1 MISLYDLLQA
11 GNGQLYGQ
19 PVSQIF
25 TGLCMGPQPTG
36 PNQLFVATVT
46 PQGDTHRYIERA
58 IQNGVTGVL
67 CSRVPD
73 CDTSSVTVIIVRDTQ
88 SSLLSWAKFILKRY
102 QPTLIGVAGSA
113 GKSTTIYVLEH
124 VLKTRFQVHSN
135 LNVDV
140 ANRSALPVSLAT
152 LLPEHQYAVIRLPTD
167 HPGELEAMLAVAA
180 PQIGI
185 LTNVHHAHLA
195 AFESIERLAEDQ
207 SGIITHLDRTG
218 LAIINA
224 DDEYARR
231 AKDATEAAAITVS
244 IDSFGNDFMAY
255 NVIVGIQGTGFDLLY
270 DGKRYLGCWSPLLGK
285 HNLYAILF
293 ALAVAVVHAGIRV
306 EDALQAITSLEPLPG
321 RMQPI
326 LGINNSLIV
335 DDSHRSNTE
344 SMLAALDWL
353 GSVRD
358 TRGSVY
364 AILGEFDAQ
373 GEYESQGP
381 RLIGQK
387 VTDCVDALITHG
399 ATATAVSRSAIEWG
413 FNQQQVYNS
422 YSAVSALNTLFG
434 RFGLTSNDVVLVK
447 GGPEDEIAEISQGLV
462 KQDHHRTTT
471 VRRSLIRRTMG
482 SGRPTWVEVDAG
494 AIATN
499 VKLLKQMVGPNVT
512 LMAVVK
518 ADGYGHGAALVAQT
532 ALANGAEYLGV
543 SNVFEAQDLRSAG
556 VTAPVLI
563 LSYVPYDSVRLAIQ
577 HNFTLTLYDVEQAQA
592 YDHAARDAGQRVK
605 AHIKVDTG
613 MGRLGLLPE
622 EAMALFRQLRSL
634 PYLEIEGLYTHFS
647 SADSDADHTAEQV
660 VRFNSVVRPL
670 KATGFELKYVH
681 AANSAGTLASPSNH
695 FSMVRVGIAM
705 YGHSPSPE
713 VPVPIG
719 FQPALT
725 WKAVVA
731 QVRTLPKGHPVGYGN
746 TYITER
752 EERVAVLAVGYADGF
767 RRSPNFGEVLLHGQR
782 APILGR
788 VSMEKT
794 IVSINHI
801 PEVGIG
807 DEAVLLGR
815 QGDQYISA
823 DELAERTGTIN
834 YEILTNVVPRL
845 PRR

>member
-1 MISLYDLLQA
+1 M
-11 GNGQLYGQ
+11 
-19 PVSQIF
+19 
-25 TGLCMGPQPTG
+25 
-36 PNQLFVATVT
+36 
-46 PQGDTHRYIERA
+46 
-58 IQNGVTGVL
+58 
-67 CSRVPD
+67 
-73 CDTSSVTVIIVRDTQ
+73 
-88 SSLLSWAKFILKRY
+88 
-102 QPTLIGVAGSA
+102 
-113 GKSTTIYVLEH
+113 
-124 VLKTRFQVHSN
+124 
-135 LNVDV
+135 
-140 ANRSALPVSLAT
+140 
-152 LLPEHQYAVIRLPTD
+152 
-167 HPGELEAMLAVAA
+167 
-180 PQIGI
+180 
-185 LTNVHHAHLA
+185 
-195 AFESIERLAEDQ
+195 
-207 SGIITHLDRTG
+207 
-218 LAIINA
+218 
-224 DDEYARR
+224 
-231 AKDATEAAAITVS
+231 
-244 IDSFGNDFMAY
+244 
-255 NVIVGIQGTGFDLLY
+255 
-270 DGKRYLGCWSPLLGK
+270 
-285 HNLYAILF
+285 
-293 ALAVAVVHAGIRV
+293 
-306 EDALQAITSLEPLPG
+306 
-321 RMQPI
+321 
-326 LGINNSLIV
+326 
-335 DDSHRSNTE
+335 
-344 SMLAALDWL
+344 
-353 GSVRD
+353 
-358 TRGSVY
+358 
-364 AILGEFDAQ
+364 
-373 GEYESQGP
+373 
-381 RLIGQK
+381 
-387 VTDCVDALITHG
+387 DALITHG

-482 SGRPTWVEVDAG
+482 SGRRRGSRSMRARRDQRQA
-494 AIATN
+494 A
-499 VKLLKQMVGPNVT
+499 Q
-512 LMAVVK
+512 
-518 ADGYGHGAALVAQT
+518 ADGWPERHVDGRRQGGWIRHGAALVAQT

-767 RRSPNFGEVLLHGQR
+767 RRSTQFRRGAAARPAR
-782 APILGR
+782 PDR
-788 VSMEKT
+788 
-794 IVSINHI
+794 
-801 PEVGIG
+801 
-807 DEAVLLGR
+807 
-815 QGDQYISA
+815 
-823 DELAERTGTIN
+823 LAG
-834 YEILTNVVPRL
+834 
-845 PRR
+845 